1 MTGQA
6 TPIYKGLEGIAIS
19 ESTIS
24 DVGGNTG
31 TLEYRGYHIHD
42 LALSATYEEVVYLLW
57 YSKLPDKAELAAFK
71 KKLYSYRALPDELI
85 TILKALPKSSTP
97 ISVLR
102 TAVSALGLFDP
113 KADDNS
119 PDTNLEKTYRLTAS
133 MGTLVA
139 AWERIRQGEE
149 PVPQRED
156 LGMAS
161 NFLYMLTGKEAD
173 ATSVHAINSTL
184 IMLADHGMNASTFSA
199 RVTTSTLSDIYS
211 AITSAIGTLK
221 GASHGGANEKAMRQF
236 IEIGSPDNV
245 ESWFEKI
252 MATGGRIMGIGHRAY
267 KTGDPRMLILKDQAR
282 DLAESTGNH
291 TWYEIATRLEALAMN
306 NPFFIKRKLHP
317 NVDYYSAITLY
328 QSGIPIDQFTPLFA
342 VSRIAGWCAH
352 ILEQWQDNRLIRPD
366 IIYVGA
372 HDQKYVPLDER

>member
-6 TPIYKGLEGIAIS
+6 TPMYKGLEGIAIS

-57 YSKLPDKAELAAFK
+57 YSKLPDKAELTAFK

-85 TILKALPKSSTP
+85 TILKALPKNSTP
-97 ISVLR
+97 ISALR

-173 ATSVHAINSTL
+173 AMSVDAINGYL
-184 IMLADHGMNASTFSA
+184 ILLADHGMNASTFSA

-221 GASHGGANEKAMRQF
+221 GASHGGANEKAIRQF

-282 DLAESTGNH
+282 DLAESTGNR

-306 NPFFIKRKLHP
+306 NPFFIERKLHP

-366 IIYVGA
+366 IIYVGD
-372 HDQKYVPLDER
+372 HDLKYVPLDER